1 MCTPRVAITAVPPS
15 LAPCPGGGHAGAW
28 PLPASFRRRLVLAG
42 LLGLVGLL
50 LGLVHRALGVLRR
63 AVDGVEDQRVL
74 AGVDEVV
81 LLAGRD
87 DDQVALGDL
96 LGRAGDARL
105 AGAADEG
112 EDLVGVLV
120 RLLTD
125 LTARR
130 DRHDDELGVLAGPED
145 ATEVGALLGLGGDRV
160 MDDGRHGRRSSR
172 RVRNCHPAPTAI
184 GPGWVVPCSLPCRTA
199 SSRPRTGRLITRSV
213 D

>member
-50 LGLVHRALGVLRR
+50 PGLVHRAGGVVLR

-81 LLAGRD
+81 LRAGGD
-87 DDQVALGDL
+87 DDEVTLGDL
-96 LGRAGDARL
+96 LRVAGDPRL
-105 AGAADEG
+105 AGAADER

-120 RLLTD
+120 DLLAD
-125 LTARR
+125 LPARR
-130 DRHDDELGVLAGPED
+130 DGHDDQLGVLAGPEH
-145 ATEVGALLGLGGDRV
+145 AAEVGALLGDGGDREV
-160 MDDGRHGRRSSR
+160 LHGGPLPARRTRYSWSAPFKQADEDGG
-172 RVRNCHPAPTAI
+172 
-184 GPGWVVPCSLPCRTA
+184 G
-199 SSRPRTGRLITRSV
+199 
-213 D
+213 